1 MDETFDL
8 IDVLGD
14 SAKDISIFVNTNL
27 STLNYKDRFVLDY
40 FKNFKQVVFHISC
53 DGFGEIGE
61 YIRFGFKTE
70 KFKSNVNK
78 VLDFIKTNSTNTKI
92 DFDITY
98 AISVINVYNIFEF
111 LDTLKN
117 DLGIDDA
124 KVNFQTV
131 GSPYNLSVSSLSLDE
146 KVRITE
152 YIKYKM
158 LNYSD
163 QTVIRLNK
171 FLETINSTSSVD
183 LFDSSLDTGL
193 IKKIDVLRGNDIG
206 KFVSEGVTGF
216 EILVQDD
223 GSLVL
228 SPTVEIPA
236 RDAWI
241 FQNKKAFASVKRG
254 LEQASKGRTSADAVD
269 FEKYLDLNPVNLF
282 YYLKIIKIYI
292 TVSTYFSQFFMNTF
306 FTILLY

>member
-1 MDETFDL
+1 MYSSAWEVDLKKVYPGYVPMNNFELSKNWKEHFDEVKKTIKFIYFSGGEPFIMDETFDL
-8 IDVLGD
+8 IDLLGD

-183 LFDSSLDTGL
+183 FFDSSLDTGL

-206 KFVSEGVTGF
+206 KFVSE
-216 EILVQDD
+216 D
-223 GSLVL
+223 
-228 SPTVEIPA
+228 
-236 RDAWI
+236 
-241 FQNKKAFASVKRG
+241 
-254 LEQASKGRTSADAVD
+254 
-269 FEKYLDLNPVNLF
+269 NLKQ
-282 YYLKIIKIYI
+282 LKINKSII
-292 TVSTYFSQFFMNTF
+292 
-306 FTILLY
+306 

>member
-1 MDETFDL
+1 MNNFELSKNWKEHFDEVKKTIKFIYFSGGEPFIMDETFDL
-8 IDVLGD
+8 IDLLGD

-183 LFDSSLDTGL
+183 FFDSSLDTGL

-206 KFVSEGVTGF
+206 KFVSE
-216 EILVQDD
+216 D
-223 GSLVL
+223 
-228 SPTVEIPA
+228 
-236 RDAWI
+236 
-241 FQNKKAFASVKRG
+241 
-254 LEQASKGRTSADAVD
+254 
-269 FEKYLDLNPVNLF
+269 NLKQ
-282 YYLKIIKIYI
+282 LKINKSII
-292 TVSTYFSQFFMNTF
+292 
-306 FTILLY
+306 